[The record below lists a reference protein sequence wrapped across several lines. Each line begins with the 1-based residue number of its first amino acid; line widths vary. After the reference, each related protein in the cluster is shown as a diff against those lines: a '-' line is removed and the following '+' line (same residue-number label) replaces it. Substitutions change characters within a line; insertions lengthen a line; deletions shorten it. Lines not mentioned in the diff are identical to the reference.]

1 MFSKNIQI
9 NSKQTF
15 SRRSVLKIGSTL
27 PASMGLLSMGA
38 MAQSLKGTVKL
49 IVPFTA
55 GSGPD
60 IVSRILSPKLTTLW
74 DTSVIVEN
82 KAGASGTIGADLVAK
97 SPADGHTLMVG
108 PASSITGPHLY
119 AKLPFDII
127 KDLQPITNVGT
138 TSLVLAVH
146 KNFPTNTLQEFIAYV
161 KVRPGQINYGTPGNG
176 THHHLCME
184 LLKIQTGLNLVHIPY
199 KGSAGA
205 ENDLI
210 AGIIPAMFLPI
221 HVALAKMRAGQ
232 IKVLGSSLKERHPLF
247 KEIPSLHEQGVTGYD
262 VDLWL
267 GVWGPAGMPAP
278 LLNKLNSDIRT
289 IVAQSETT
297 EKLNAQ
303 GLIANTSSPEQFS
316 KLVKEDW
323 ERWGRVIKEA
333 KITAD

>member
-1 MFSKNIQI
+1 MRKMNFYH
-9 NSKQTF
+9 NSFQELN
-15 SRRSVLKIGSTL
+15 RRSFLQVNAGLATGLVMSS
-27 PASMGLLSMGA
+27 ASSQ
-38 MAQSLKGTVKL
+38 AQSLKGNVKL

-60 IVSRILSPKLTTLW
+60 IVSRILSPKLSALW
-74 DTSVIVEN
+74 DSSVIVEN
-82 KAGASGTIGADLVAK
+82 KAGASGTIGADLVSK
-97 SPADGHTLMVG
+97 SPPDGHTLMVG

-146 KNFPTNTLQEFIAYV
+146 KNFPVNTLQEFIAYV
-161 KVRPGQINYGTPGNG
+161 KARPGQINYGSPGNG

-184 LLKIQTGLNLVHIPY
+184 LLKIQAGLNLVHIPY

-221 HVALAKMRAGQ
+221 HVALGKMRAGQ

-267 GVWGPAGMPAP
+267 GIWGPAGLPSP
-278 LLNKLNSDIRT
+278 LLNKLNTDIRA
-289 IVAQSETT
+289 IVAQADTT

-303 GLIANTSSPEQFS
+303 GLIPNTSSPEQFS

-323 ERWGRVIKEA
+323 ERWGRVIREA

>member
-161 KVRPGQINYGTPGNG
+161 KARPGQINYGSPGNG

-267 GVWGPAGMPAP
+267 GVWDP
-278 LLNKLNSDIRT
+278 LACPHL
-289 IVAQSETT
+289 
-297 EKLNAQ
+297 
-303 GLIANTSSPEQFS
+303 F
-316 KLVKEDW
+316 
-323 ERWGRVIKEA
+323 
-333 KITAD
+333 

>member
-1 MFSKNIQI
+1 MRKMNFSH
-9 NSKQTF
+9 NSFQELN
-15 SRRSVLKIGSTL
+15 RRSFLQVN
-27 PASMGLLSMGA
+27 AGLATGLVMSSVSSQ
-38 MAQSLKGTVKL
+38 AQTLKGNVKL

-60 IVSRILSPKLTTLW
+60 IVSRILSPKLSALW
-74 DTSVIVEN
+74 DSSVIVEN

-97 SPADGHTLMVG
+97 SAPDGHTLMVG
-108 PASSITGPHLY
+108 PASTITGPHLY
-119 AKLPFDII
+119 PKLPFDII

-146 KNFPTNTLQEFIAYV
+146 KNFPVNTLQEFIAYV
-161 KVRPGQINYGTPGNG
+161 KARPGQINYGSPGNG

-184 LLKIQTGLNLVHIPY
+184 LLKIQAGLNLVHIPY

-221 HVALAKMRAGQ
+221 HVALGKMRAGQ

-267 GVWGPAGMPAP
+267 GIWGPAGLPSP
-278 LLNKLNSDIRT
+278 LLNKLNTDIRA
-289 IVAQSETT
+289 IVAQADTT

-303 GLIANTSSPEQFS
+303 GLIPNTSSPEQFS

-323 ERWGRVIKEA
+323 ERWGRVIREA

>member
-1 MFSKNIQI
+1 MRKMNFLKDSIRELN
-9 NSKQTF
+9 
-15 SRRSVLKIGSTL
+15 RRSFLHVN
-27 PASMGLLSMGA
+27 AGLATGLVMSSVSSQ
-38 MAQSLKGTVKL
+38 AQTLKGNVKL

-60 IVSRILSPKLTTLW
+60 IVSRILSPKLSALW
-74 DTSVIVEN
+74 DSSVIVEN

-97 SPADGHTLMVG
+97 SAPDGHTLMVG
-108 PASSITGPHLY
+108 PASTITGPHLY
-119 AKLPFDII
+119 PKLPFDII

-146 KNFPTNTLQEFIAYV
+146 KNFPVNTLQEFIAYI
-161 KVRPGQINYGTPGNG
+161 KARPGQINYGSPGNG

-184 LLKIQTGLNLVHIPY
+184 LLKIQAGLNLVHIPY

-221 HVALAKMRAGQ
+221 HVALGKMRAGQ

-267 GVWGPAGMPAP
+267 GIWGPAGLPGP
-278 LLNKLNSDIRT
+278 LLNKLNTDIRA
-289 IVAQSETT
+289 IVAQADTT

-303 GLIANTSSPEQFS
+303 GLIPNTSSPEQFS

-323 ERWGRVIKEA
+323 ERWGRVIREA

>member
-1 MFSKNIQI
+1 MRKMNFSH
-9 NSKQTF
+9 NSFQELN
-15 SRRSVLKIGSTL
+15 RRSFLQVN
-27 PASMGLLSMGA
+27 AGLATGLVMSSVSSQ
-38 MAQSLKGTVKL
+38 AQSLKGNVKL

-60 IVSRILSPKLTTLW
+60 IVSRILSPKLSALW
-74 DTSVIVEN
+74 DSSVIVEN
-82 KAGASGTIGADLVAK
+82 KAGASGTIGADLVSK
-97 SPADGHTLMVG
+97 SAPDGHTLMVG

-146 KNFPTNTLQEFIAYV
+146 KNFPVNTLQEFIAYV
-161 KVRPGQINYGTPGNG
+161 KARPGQINYGSPGNG

-184 LLKIQTGLNLVHIPY
+184 LLKIQAGLNLVHIPY

-210 AGIIPAMFLPI
+210 AVIIPAMFLPI
-221 HVALAKMRAGQ
+221 HVALGKMRAGQ

-267 GVWGPAGMPAP
+267 GIWGPAGLPGP
-278 LLNKLNSDIRT
+278 LLNKLNTDIRA
-289 IVAQSETT
+289 IVAQADTT

-303 GLIANTSSPEQFS
+303 GLIPNTSSPEQFS

-323 ERWGRVIKEA
+323 ERWGRVIREA

>member
-60 IVSRILSPKLTTLW
+60 IVSRILSPKLTTIW

-161 KVRPGQINYGTPGNG
+161 KARPGQINYGSPGNG

>member
-146 KNFPTNTLQEFIAYV
+146 KSFPTNTLQEFIAYV
-161 KVRPGQINYGTPGNG
+161 KARPGQINYGSPGNG

>member
-1 MFSKNIQI
+1 MRKMNFLKDSIRELN
-9 NSKQTF
+9 
-15 SRRSVLKIGSTL
+15 RRSFLHVN
-27 PASMGLLSMGA
+27 AGLATGLVMSSVSSQ
-38 MAQSLKGTVKL
+38 AQTLKGNVKL

-60 IVSRILSPKLTTLW
+60 IVSRILSPKLSALW
-74 DTSVIVEN
+74 DSSVIVEN

-97 SPADGHTLMVG
+97 SAPDGHTLMVG
-108 PASSITGPHLY
+108 PASTITGPHLY
-119 AKLPFDII
+119 PKLPFDII

-146 KNFPTNTLQEFIAYV
+146 KNFPVNTLQEFIAYV
-161 KVRPGQINYGTPGNG
+161 KARPGQINYGSPGNG

-184 LLKIQTGLNLVHIPY
+184 LLKIQAGLNLVHIPY

-221 HVALAKMRAGQ
+221 HVALGKMRAGQ

-267 GVWGPAGMPAP
+267 GIWGPAGLPGP
-278 LLNKLNSDIRT
+278 LLNKLNTDIRA
-289 IVAQSETT
+289 IVAQADTT

-303 GLIANTSSPEQFS
+303 GLIPNTSSPEQFS

-323 ERWGRVIKEA
+323 ERWGRVIREA

>member
-9 NSKQTF
+9 NSTAHF
-15 SRRSVLKIGSTL
+15 SRRAFIKFSAALSSLSTI
-27 PASMGLLSMGA
+27 PNESF
-38 MAQSLKGTVKL
+38 AQTMKGTVKL

-55 GSGPD
+55 GAGPD
-60 IVSRILSPKLTTLW
+60 IIARILAPKMTSLW
-74 DTSVIVEN
+74 DSTVIVEN

-97 SPADGHTLMVG
+97 SAADGHTLMVG

-127 KDLQPITNVGT
+127 KDLQPITNIGT

-146 KNFPTNTLQEFIAYV
+146 KNFPVNTLQEFIAYV
-161 KVRPGQINYGTPGNG
+161 KARPGQLNYGSPGNG

-184 LLKIQTGLNLVHIPY
+184 LLKTQVGLNIVHIPY
-199 KGSAGA
+199 KGSSGA

-221 HVALAKMRAGQ
+221 HVALPKMRAGQ
-232 IKVLGSSLKERHPLF
+232 VKVLGSSLKERHPLF

-267 GVWGPAGMPAP
+267 GIWGPAGLPP
-278 LLNKLNSDIRT
+278 SLLNKLNADIRS
-289 IVAQSETT
+289 IVAQAETI

-303 GLIANTSSPEQFS
+303 GLIPNTSSPEQFS

>member
-9 NSKQTF
+9 NSKQIF
-15 SRRSVLKIGSTL
+15 SRRSVLKIGSSL
-27 PASMGLLSMGA
+27 SASMGLVSMGA

-60 IVSRILSPKLTTLW
+60 IVSRILAPRLTTLW

-82 KAGASGTIGADLVAK
+82 KPGASGTIGADMVAK

-161 KVRPGQINYGTPGNG
+161 KARPGQINYGSPGNG

-184 LLKIQTGLNLVHIPY
+184 LLKIQAGLNLVHIPY

-278 LLNKLNSDIRT
+278 LLNKLNSDIRA
-289 IVAQSETT
+289 IVAQSETV

-303 GLIANTSSPEQFS
+303 GLIPNTSPPEQFT

>member
-1 MFSKNIQI
+1 MHKMNFLKDSIRELN
-9 NSKQTF
+9 
-15 SRRSVLKIGSTL
+15 RRSFLHVN
-27 PASMGLLSMGA
+27 AGLATGLVMSSVSSQ
-38 MAQSLKGTVKL
+38 AQTLKGNVKL

-60 IVSRILSPKLTTLW
+60 IVSRILSPKLSALW
-74 DTSVIVEN
+74 DSSVIVEN

-97 SPADGHTLMVG
+97 SAPDGHTLMVG
-108 PASSITGPHLY
+108 PASTITGPHLY
-119 AKLPFDII
+119 PKLPFDII

-146 KNFPTNTLQEFIAYV
+146 KNFPVNTLQEFIAYV
-161 KVRPGQINYGTPGNG
+161 KARPGQINYGSPGNG

-184 LLKIQTGLNLVHIPY
+184 LLKIQAGLNLVHIPY

-221 HVALAKMRAGQ
+221 HVALGKMRAGQ

-267 GVWGPAGMPAP
+267 GIWGPAGLPSP
-278 LLNKLNSDIRT
+278 LLNKLNTDIRA
-289 IVAQSETT
+289 IVAQADTT

-303 GLIANTSSPEQFS
+303 GLIPNTSSPEQFS

-323 ERWGRVIKEA
+323 ERWGRVIREA

>member
-1 MFSKNIQI
+1 
-9 NSKQTF
+9 
-15 SRRSVLKIGSTL
+15 
-27 PASMGLLSMGA
+27 
-38 MAQSLKGTVKL
+38 
-49 IVPFTA
+49 
-55 GSGPD
+55 
-60 IVSRILSPKLTTLW
+60 
-74 DTSVIVEN
+74 
-82 KAGASGTIGADLVAK
+82 
-97 SPADGHTLMVG
+97 MVG

-146 KNFPTNTLQEFIAYV
+146 KNFPVNTLQEFIAYV
-161 KVRPGQINYGTPGNG
+161 KARPGQINYGSPGNG

-184 LLKIQTGLNLVHIPY
+184 LLKIQAGLNLVHIPY

-221 HVALAKMRAGQ
+221 HVALGKMRAGQ

-267 GVWGPAGMPAP
+267 GIWGPAGLPSP
-278 LLNKLNSDIRT
+278 LLNKLNTDIRA
-289 IVAQSETT
+289 IVAQADTT

-303 GLIANTSSPEQFS
+303 GLIPNTSSPEQFS

-323 ERWGRVIKEA
+323 ERWGRVIREA

>member
-1 MFSKNIQI
+1 M
-9 NSKQTF
+9 
-15 SRRSVLKIGSTL
+15 GS
-27 PASMGLLSMGA
+27 

-60 IVSRILSPKLTTLW
+60 IVSRILAPKLTTLW
-74 DTSVIVEN
+74 DTTVIVEN
-82 KAGASGTIGADLVAK
+82 KAGASGTIGADLFAK

-161 KVRPGQINYGTPGNG
+161 KARPGQINYGSPGNG

-184 LLKIQTGLNLVHIPY
+184 LLKTQTGLNLVHIPY

-267 GVWGPAGMPAP
+267 GVWGPAGLPAP
-278 LLNKLNSDIRT
+278 LLNKLNSDIRA
-289 IVAQSETT
+289 IVAQSETV
-297 EKLNAQ
+297 EKLSAQ
-303 GLIANTSSPEQFS
+303 GLIPNTSSPENFS

>member
-161 KVRPGQINYGTPGNG
+161 KARPGQINYGSPGNG

-278 LLNKLNSDIRT
+278 LLNKLNSDIRA

>member
-161 KVRPGQINYGTPGNG
+161 KARPGQINYGSPGNG

>member
-1 MFSKNIQI
+1 
-9 NSKQTF
+9 
-15 SRRSVLKIGSTL
+15 
-27 PASMGLLSMGA
+27 MGA

-60 IVSRILSPKLTTLW
+60 IVSRILAPRLTTLW

-82 KAGASGTIGADLVAK
+82 KPGASGTIGADMVAK

-161 KVRPGQINYGTPGNG
+161 KARPGQINYGSPGNG

-184 LLKIQTGLNLVHIPY
+184 LLKIQAGLNLVHIPY

-278 LLNKLNSDIRT
+278 LLNKLNSDIRA
-289 IVAQSETT
+289 IVAQSETV

-303 GLIANTSSPEQFS
+303 GLIPNTSPPEQFT

>member
-1 MFSKNIQI
+1 MRKMNFLKDSIRELN
-9 NSKQTF
+9 
-15 SRRSVLKIGSTL
+15 RRSFLHVN
-27 PASMGLLSMGA
+27 AGLATGLVMSSVSSQ
-38 MAQSLKGTVKL
+38 AQTLKGNVKL

-60 IVSRILSPKLTTLW
+60 IVSRILSPKLSALW
-74 DTSVIVEN
+74 DSSVIVEN

-97 SPADGHTLMVG
+97 SAPDGHTLMVG
-108 PASSITGPHLY
+108 PASTITGPHLY

-146 KNFPTNTLQEFIAYV
+146 KNFPVNTLQEFIAYV
-161 KVRPGQINYGTPGNG
+161 KARPGQINYGSPGNG

-184 LLKIQTGLNLVHIPY
+184 LLKIQAGLNLVHIPY

-221 HVALAKMRAGQ
+221 HVALGKMRAGQ

-267 GVWGPAGMPAP
+267 GIWGPAGLPGP
-278 LLNKLNSDIRT
+278 LLNKLNTDIRA
-289 IVAQSETT
+289 IVAQADTT

-303 GLIANTSSPEQFS
+303 GLIPNTSSPEQFS

-323 ERWGRVIKEA
+323 ERWGRVIREA

>member
-1 MFSKNIQI
+1 MPII
-9 NSKQTF
+9 NSRMNAHQAIT
-15 SRRSVLKIGSTL
+15 RRSFVQMRTGLASAFTL
-27 PASMGLLSMGA
+27 SSMNA
-38 MAQSLKGTVKL
+38 VAQTLKGNVKL

-60 IVSRILSPKLTTLW
+60 IVSRILSPKLSTLW
-74 DTSVIVEN
+74 DSSVIVEN
-82 KAGASGTIGADLVAK
+82 KAGASGTIGADFVAK
-97 SPADGHTLMVG
+97 SVADGHTLMVG

-146 KNFPTNTLQEFIAYV
+146 KNFPVNTLQEFIAYV
-161 KVRPGQINYGTPGNG
+161 KARPGQLNYGSPGNG

-184 LLKIQTGLNLVHIPY
+184 LLKIQTGLNIVHIPY

-267 GVWGPAGMPAP
+267 GVWGPAGLPPA
-278 LLNKLNSDIRT
+278 LLNKLNTDIRT
-289 IVAQSETT
+289 IVAQAETT

-303 GLIANTSSPEQFS
+303 GLIPNTSSPEQFS

-323 ERWGRVIKEA
+323 ERWGRVIREA

>member
-1 MFSKNIQI
+1 MRQMNFKM
-9 NSKQTF
+9 NSIHELN
-15 SRRSVLKIGSTL
+15 RRSFLNLNMGI
-27 PASMGLLSMGA
+27 ASGLALSCMGTK
-38 MAQSLKGTVKL
+38 AQTLKGNVKL

-60 IVSRILSPKLTTLW
+60 IVSRILSPKLGTLW

-82 KAGASGTIGADLVAK
+82 KPGASGTIGADLVAK
-97 SPADGHTLMVG
+97 SIPDGHTLMVG

-146 KNFPTNTLQEFIAYV
+146 KSFPVNSLQEFIAYV
-161 KVRPGQINYGTPGNG
+161 KARPGQLNYGSPGNG

-184 LLKIQTGLNLVHIPY
+184 LLKIQTGLNIVHIPY

-267 GVWGPAGMPAP
+267 GIWGPAGLPAP
-278 LLNKLNSDIRT
+278 LLNKLNADIRT
-289 IVAQSETT
+289 IVAQPETT

-303 GLIANTSSPEQFS
+303 GLIPNTSSPDQFS

>member
-108 PASSITGPHLY
+108 PATSITGPHLY

-161 KVRPGQINYGTPGNG
+161 KVRPGQINYGSPGNG

>member
-161 KVRPGQINYGTPGNG
+161 KVRPGQINYGSPGNG

>member
-161 KVRPGQINYGTPGNG
+161 KARPGQINYGSPGNG

-289 IVAQSETT
+289 LVAQSETT